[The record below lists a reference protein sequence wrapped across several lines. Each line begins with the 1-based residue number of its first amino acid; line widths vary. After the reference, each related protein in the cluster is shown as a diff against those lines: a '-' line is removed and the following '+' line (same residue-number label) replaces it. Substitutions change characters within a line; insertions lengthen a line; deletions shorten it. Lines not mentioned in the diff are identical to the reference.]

1 MATKTLKTTRVRVD
15 DTVPFW
21 KTHYINTQPDQTA
34 AAQEITDLH
43 TWIRSQSGI
52 ISFTEEESV
61 NNELSIQIQYDDAI
75 ISDIFA
81 FLRDHPAGIPARAV
95 AYYQSGSVS
104 SMISVTDTIE

>member
-21 KTHYINTQPDQTA
+21 KTHYISTQPDQAA
-34 AAQEITDLH
+34 AAQEITDYH
-43 TWIRSQSGI
+43 TWIRSQPGI

-61 NNELSIQIQYDDAI
+61 NNELSIRIQYDDAI
-75 ISDIFA
+75 ISDIFVL
-81 FLRDHPAGIPARAV
+81 LRDHPAGMAASAA

-104 SMISVTDTIE
+104 FMISVEDKIE